1 MPVQRQ
7 PIRCTGRACRVER
20 DSAPHLGLRV
30 GAKPLK
36 DAPGGAGVGCR
47 RGAHGRV
54 GMRGETLKVA
64 VSNPRAGCSDG
75 RVAAANQTAAHL
87 RGHAALAATATPSSR
102 LGARLIDCGMFVS
115 LYVLLAIMLLLASV
129 IAGPLGFVAFFSLVV
144 LPLPLG
150 FLYEV
155 WPTAVSGRTLAKR
168 LADIRVVGAETGA
181 VPGWGGS
188 SLRWGIPTILFLVTS
203 GLFALLAYMWRLWDT
218 DRQGL
223 HDKAAGTLVIKTD

>member
-1 MPVQRQ
+1 MSSSSPSRSNTSTGHDTRSQGTSHADVPVQRQ

-47 RGAHGRV
+47 RGAHGHV

-87 RGHAALAATATPSSR
+87 RGHAALAATATPASR

-115 LYVLLAIMLLLASV
+115 LYVLLAIMSLLASV
-129 IAGPLGFVAFFSLVV
+129 IAGPLGFVAFFALVV

-155 WPTAVSGRTLAKR
+155 WPTAVSGQTFPSASSTSESSERRPGRSPA
-168 LADIRVVGAETGA
+168 GAGRA
-181 VPGWGGS
+181 
-188 SLRWGIPTILFLVTS
+188 
-203 GLFALLAYMWRLWDT
+203 
-218 DRQGL
+218 
-223 HDKAAGTLVIKTD
+223 